1 MTNNDYFGGFLLL
14 YLFGIA
20 IYIYIVYTSG
30 VERYKFSYAAMHVYF
45 VNLFFPQKE
54 MELSGGVG
62 HIT

>member
-1 MTNNDYFGGFLLL
+1 MTILVDFYFCIFLGLL
-14 YLFGIA
+14 
-20 IYIYIVYTSG
+20 YIYIVYTSG